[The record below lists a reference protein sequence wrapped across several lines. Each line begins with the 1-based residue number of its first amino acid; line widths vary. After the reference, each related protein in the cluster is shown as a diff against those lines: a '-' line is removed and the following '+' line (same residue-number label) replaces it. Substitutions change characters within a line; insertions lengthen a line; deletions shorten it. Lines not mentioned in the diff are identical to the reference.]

1 MCSWHAH
8 LSSPAAFPGR
18 TSSQGASQVLRAIE
32 PADIPIWLKRLDPGR
47 TKTAEELD
55 ALLGE
60 DSNRLLRWACCALA
74 CSYPVTRRTGLPNR
88 SSAHSVPPCA
98 CATDSADTVS
108 CNDEH
113 YVLCPVFWS
122 ICSQTRLRA
131 RAPPRPSLVSGGW
144 WNTSSAH
151 SAPPC
156 ACATETVSCNDMSAR
171 PHPVLSL
178 TCAHWSTLIS
188 GWRPSWNSHAS
199 EGKKWTTT
207 DRSFCAPRLE
217 VRSTF

>member
-113 YVLCPVFWS
+113 YVLSLTVHVHIAAPLFSDEFRFQCAGGLSCVLEHLLADAS
-122 ICSQTRLRA
+122 ASTR
-131 RAPPRPSLVSGGW
+131 S
-144 WNTSSAH
+144 SSAFT
-151 SAPPC
+151 C
-156 ACATETVSCNDMSAR
+156 LWGMVEYELR
-171 PHPVLSL
+171 PF
-178 TCAHWSTLIS
+178 STSVCLCHGDS
-188 GWRPSWNSHAS
+188 
-199 EGKKWTTT
+199 K
-207 DRSFCAPRLE
+207 L
-217 VRSTF
+217 